1 MNKQVEFT
9 EDDLDYYA
17 EFLVDGRRFE
27 FKVITQVEKDGLEEF
42 VEFDKL
48 PKMYDAEELYEDLS
62 NCYFDTDGEPTHYE
76 EILYDL
82 INVKESNND

>member
-17 EFLVDGRRFE
+17 EFLLDGKQFA

-48 PKMYDAEELYEDLS
+48 PMLYEAKELYDDLS

-76 EILYDL
+76 EILCEL
-82 INVKESNND
+82 MEAGK